1 MTLPPRL
8 HRRRCIGLRVAVIF
22 AILLAAVSWGDWAI
36 MAVAAAG
43 GPFALV
49 VYLRDCRS
57 SAQKSA
63 QTDTHT
69 GDLSR

>member
-1 MTLPPRL
+1 MTLPPLL
-8 HRRRCIGLRVAVIF
+8 HRRRCMGLRVAVIF

-43 GPFALV
+43 GLFALV

-57 SAQKSA
+57 SPQKSA

-69 GDLSR
+69 RDL